1 MSLVTRHCP
10 RKTLRVTRSS
20 WREELTFPNSS
31 HVRLMDESAVADHS
45 SHVTACLCLF
55 LSSRHGD
62 PRGALTSL
70 DRHWQNEKVRALLL
84 VSVAV
89 LTLSMSD
96 LAFGKE
102 VSSEKSYA
110 LFGDVVTIDPHS
122 LTIRSGGK
130 RLVFRITEETKI
142 TGLDGRPVQ
151 FDQIK
156 PGDAVT
162 VMMKLGPGNVG
173 IAVIIRVDVGASSSN
188 YLNLFRARLISGE
201 VVSGMAINNYV
212 VSKPADDA
220 WSGAGTFEH
229 EYHDGVFLLEVQR
242 DGTVGMVKMVKSM
255 REHELDLRAI
265 RWLKKW
271 RFKPNTVSEVQMP
284 MTYRTWRR

>member
-1 MSLVTRHCP
+1 MS
-10 RKTLRVTRSS
+10 
-20 WREELTFPNSS
+20 
-31 HVRLMDESAVADHS
+31 VRICI
-45 SHVTACLCLF
+45 T
-55 LSSRHGD
+55 
-62 PRGALTSL
+62 LTSF
-70 DRHWQNEKVRALLL
+70 DRHWQNEKVRARLL
-84 VSVAV
+84 VSVVV

-96 LAFGKE
+96 LALGKE

-110 LFGDVVTIDPHS
+110 LFGDVVAIDPHS
-122 LTIRSGGK
+122 LTIKSGGK

-142 TGLDGRPVQ
+142 TGLDRRPIQ

-188 YLNLFRARLISGE
+188 FLKLFRARLFSGE
-201 VVSGMAINNYV
+201 VVSGMAINNYIE
-212 VSKPADDA
+212 SKPADDA

-229 EYHDGVFLLEVQR
+229 EYHEGVFLLEVQR
-242 DGTVGMVKMVKSM
+242 DGTVGMVKMVKSL
-255 REHELDLRAI
+255 REHQLNLRAI
-265 RWLKKW
+265 KWLKKW

-284 MTYRTWRR
+284 MTYRTWTR

>member
-1 MSLVTRHCP
+1 MS
-10 RKTLRVTRSS
+10 
-20 WREELTFPNSS
+20 
-31 HVRLMDESAVADHS
+31 VRICI
-45 SHVTACLCLF
+45 T
-55 LSSRHGD
+55 
-62 PRGALTSL
+62 LTSL
-70 DRHWQNEKVRALLL
+70 DRRWQNEKVRAQLLL
-84 VSVAV
+84 SVVV
-89 LTLSMSD
+89 LTLSISD

-122 LTIRSGGK
+122 LTIKSGGK
-130 RLVFRITEETKI
+130 RLVFRITGETKI
-142 TGLDGRPVQ
+142 NGLDRRPIQ

-188 YLNLFRARLISGE
+188 FLKLLRARLISGE
-201 VVSGMAINNYV
+201 VISGMAINNYIEF
-212 VSKPADDA
+212 KPADDG

-265 RWLKKW
+265 KWLKKW

-284 MTYRTWRR
+284 MTYRTWSR